1 MKQIGRFRV
10 KGSKII
16 KVSIIMGMVTQIYK
30 HVWITLHFHEY
41 LLVVWL
47 LKPSFLKQVLFWQTE
62 SPTLRNF
69 VNKKV
74 EN

>member
-1 MKQIGRFRV
+1 MV
-10 KGSKII
+10 K
-16 KVSIIMGMVTQIYK
+16 VTQIYK

-47 LKPSFLKQVLFWQTE
+47 MKPSFLKQVLTFWPTE